1 MGTGLLGEGMFD
13 SVLRARDLWLRY
25 DSCERNSQPPLSQFS
40 SRAIENRHLP
50 RQARDEHKGHGGRFC
65 RPGGRLLPS
74 TARMFITGW
83 QHPATAELL
92 RLGLGPGAALL
103 SERLLEV
110 SKKGLFLSHLFI
122 KNDLFTKTGSGQI

>member
-1 MGTGLLGEGMFD
+1 
-13 SVLRARDLWLRY
+13 
-25 DSCERNSQPPLSQFS
+25 
-40 SRAIENRHLP
+40 
-50 RQARDEHKGHGGRFC
+50 
-65 RPGGRLLPS
+65 
-74 TARMFITGW
+74 MFITGW